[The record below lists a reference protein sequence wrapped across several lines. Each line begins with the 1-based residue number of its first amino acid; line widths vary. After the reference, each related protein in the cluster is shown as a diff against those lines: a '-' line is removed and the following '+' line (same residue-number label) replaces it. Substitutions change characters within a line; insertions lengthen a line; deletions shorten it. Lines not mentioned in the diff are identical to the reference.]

1 MRLYPPLVVAL
12 CCGLGLGLAGC
23 QTLEPAGE
31 AAAPAQ
37 MAGRGQPQPAVAPA
51 APVRVYLFRGLF
63 DVFSLGID
71 NLGGK
76 LRRKGYAA
84 RTMGVA
90 SWEAVAAEIV
100 QRRRADPGEQIV
112 VIGHSL
118 GADAAVRIANRVA
131 REGLAPLAL
140 VVTFDP
146 VSRQEVHGGT
156 RRLVNLFQSNNGWAV
171 PLSRGP
177 GFTGRFVNEDL
188 RDRGGVNHLT
198 IDKDRRLHDE
208 IIGWIDEAAAEGRR
222 PGPDASALSRPAAP
236 AAPRR

>member
-1 MRLYPPLVVAL
+1 MRLYPPLIPAL
-12 CCGLGLGLAGC
+12 CFSLALAGF
-23 QTLEPAGE
+23 QAPARAE
-31 AAAPAQ
+31 AAVPMREMQERVQPGRPA
-37 MAGRGQPQPAVAPA
+37 AVAPA
-51 APVRVYLFRGLF
+51 ARVYLFRGLF

-71 NLGGK
+71 SLGGK

-84 RTMGVA
+84 RTFGVA

-100 QRRRADPGEQIV
+100 QRRRADPAEQIV

-146 VSRQEVHGGT
+146 VSRQEVQGGT

-171 PLSRGP
+171 PLRRGP
-177 GFTGRFVNEDL
+177 GFAGDFINEDL
-188 RDRGGVNHLT
+188 RDRGGLNHLN
-198 IDKDRRLHDE
+198 IDKDRRLHDG
-208 IIGWIDEAAAEGRR
+208 IIAWIDQAVAEGLARR
-222 PGPDASALSRPAAP
+222 QGASAFSSPAGAARP
-236 AAPRR
+236 RW

>member
-1 MRLYPPLVVAL
+1 MRFFPLVIPAL
-12 CCGLGLGLAGC
+12 CLSLAV
-23 QTLEPAGE
+23 AG
-31 AAAPAQ
+31 AAGRADAAPTLQ
-37 MAGRGQPQPAVAPA
+37 MAGRVQQNPPAVAAPA
-51 APVRVYLFRGLF
+51 ARIYLFRGLF

-71 NLGGK
+71 SLGGK

-100 QRRRADPGEQIV
+100 QRRRADPSEQIV

-146 VSRQEVHGGT
+146 VSRQEVQGGT

-171 PLSRGP
+171 PLRRGP
-177 GFTGRFVNEDL
+177 GFTGDFVNEDL
-188 RDRGGVNHLT
+188 RDRGGLNHLN
-198 IDKDRRLHDE
+198 IDKDRRLHDG
-208 IIGWIDEAAAEGRR
+208 IIAWIDQAVAEGQARR
-222 PGPDASALSRPAAP
+222 QGASAFSHPAQPVRP
-236 AAPRR
+236 RW

>member
-1 MRLYPPLVVAL
+1 MRLYSPLIPTL
-12 CCGLGLGLAGC
+12 CLSLGLAGC
-23 QTLEPAGE
+23 QTSGRADAATPMVEMAGRAQSGPPV
-31 AAAPAQ
+31 AAAPA
-37 MAGRGQPQPAVAPA
+37 A
-51 APVRVYLFRGLF
+51 RVYLFRGLF

-100 QRRRADPGEQIV
+100 QRRRADPAEQIV

-146 VSRQEVHGGT
+146 VSRQEVQGGT

-171 PLSRGP
+171 PLRRGA
-177 GFTGRFVNEDL
+177 GFTGDFVNEDL
-188 RDRGGVNHLT
+188 RDRGGLNHLN
-198 IDKDRRLHDE
+198 IDKDRRLHDG
-208 IIGWIDEAAAEGRR
+208 IIAWIDQAVAEGQARR
-222 PGPDASALSRPAAP
+222 QGTSAFSHPAAP
-236 AAPRR
+236 ARPRW